1 MAIPNQPIY
10 DPTLEPE
17 VLDAL
22 PPKKKTNKTVL
33 IIIIVVAV
41 LLLCCCLALI
51 GGAIWMFTEGGYQLD
66 VLAPFL
72 RAV

>member
-10 DPTLEPE
+10 DPVLEPE
-17 VLDAL
+17 VLDAQ
-22 PPKKKTNKTVL
+22 PPKKKNKATL
-33 IIIIVVAV
+33 IIIIVVVV
-41 LLLCCCLALI
+41 LLLCCCLTLI